1 MAKGFA
7 KKSKITLLLFV
18 LNGLYIIFKKKNLLS
33 LKTKLYLIKNIDK
46 LWKLDTII
54 KEELFLM
61 SP

>member
-18 LNGLYIIFKKKNLLS
+18 LNGLYIIFKKKNSLS

-54 KEELFLM
+54 KEGLFLM